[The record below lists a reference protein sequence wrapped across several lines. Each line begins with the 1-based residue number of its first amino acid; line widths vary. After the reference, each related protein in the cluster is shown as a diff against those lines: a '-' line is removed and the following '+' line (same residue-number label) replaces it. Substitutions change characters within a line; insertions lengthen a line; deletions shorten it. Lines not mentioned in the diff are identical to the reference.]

1 VIKGQTEIKLTS
13 DMLGSNPQFS
23 VAVLINGID
32 YYNNRTNL
40 TTFNVQFSVGST
52 SDSPVALS
60 DNESI
65 LYGSLIGFCV
75 FLLFVVRRSK
85 KQQQETS
92 SGQQAVSPSLL
103 LH

>member
-1 VIKGQTEIKLTS
+1 MIKGQTEIKLNS
-13 DMLGSNPQFS
+13 DMLGSTPQFS

-52 SDSPVALS
+52 SDSAVALS
-60 DNESI
+60 DNESF

-75 FLLFVVRRSK
+75 FLLFFVRMSK
-85 KQQQETS
+85 KKEQTS
-92 SGQQAVSPSLL
+92 SGQQAVTPALL